1 MSALAPGT
9 GVDAAALPLAHSP
22 LPSDEVLIGRPTSA
36 THPLAT
42 LGEVEVGIWEMT
54 PGTASDTEADEVFV
68 VLSGHARIEFV
79 EPALPAIEVDP
90 GSVVRLSEGQR
101 TVWTV
106 TETLRKIYNARR
118 GRASASP
125 QALAGAVDLAATAGF
140 SSVPLITQ

>member
-1 MSALAPGT
+1 VSELVPGT
-9 GVDAAALPLAHSP
+9 GVDAAVVPLAHAP
-22 LPSDEVLIGRPTSA
+22 LPADEVLIGRPTSA

-79 EPALPAIEVDP
+79 EPALPAIEIDP

-106 TETLRKIYNARR
+106 TETLRKIYIA
-118 GRASASP
+118 
-125 QALAGAVDLAATAGF
+125 
-140 SSVPLITQ
+140 